1 MRSGLSGSLVHG
13 AMDPSNRQLYPFQG
27 AASLAL
33 GSLLACAASSC
44 SLCFIQ
50 RRRPGQLAIPPQAP

>member
-44 SLCFIQ
+44 SLCFALFKGAG
-50 RRRPGQLAIPPQAP
+50 RAS